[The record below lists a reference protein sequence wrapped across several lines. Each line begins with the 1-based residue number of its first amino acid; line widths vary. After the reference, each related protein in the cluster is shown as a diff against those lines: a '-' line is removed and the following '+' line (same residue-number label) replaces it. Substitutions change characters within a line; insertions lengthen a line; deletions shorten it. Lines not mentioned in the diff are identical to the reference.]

1 MAEGKENKPLHVLAE
16 EAIKKMIRLP
26 EYQNGK
32 LLPNEIELARNLNIS
47 RNTLRQAINKMVFE
61 GLLCRRK
68 GYGTWV
74 AKKTITGGV
83 KNWLSFSQEMQ
94 WLGITIKNYELH
106 VSLEY
111 PDEKVRRFFGLDEE
125 GKAGTLCLKL
135 ERVRGHAEYPFV
147 VFISYFNP
155 RFPISSDDNF
165 TMPLYELLETKYNI
179 VVHTSVEEISARLA
193 GKRISEVNRMAELGV
208 QLAHVDGDVPNLR
221 IEIPQ
226 IDAESV
232 GALLYFFER
241 ACGISGYLLGVNP
254 FDQPGVEAYKKNM
267 FALLDKP
274 GYEEE
279 SKAIK
284 ARL

>member
-94 WLGITIKNYELH
+94 RLGITIKNYELH

-165 TMPLYELLETKYNI
+165 TMPLYELLEPNTISSSTPPSRRSRPGWPASASRPSCASRKTI
-179 VVHTSVEEISARLA
+179 RSSSAAATSTMSRGSPSSTTSATTAPTASPTPLRPNGSRPFPLFAGRRPSPVGKESLFRLF
-193 GKRISEVNRMAELGV
+193 
-208 QLAHVDGDVPNLR
+208 LR
-221 IEIPQ
+221 F
-226 IDAESV
+226 SV
-232 GALLYFFER
+232 
-241 ACGISGYLLGVNP
+241 
-254 FDQPGVEAYKKNM
+254 KK
-267 FALLDKP
+267 
-274 GYEEE
+274 
-279 SKAIK
+279 S
-284 ARL
+284 

>member
-1 MAEGKENKPLHVLAE
+1 MKHNMSYTMTEVKVNKPLHVLAE
-16 EAIKKMIRLP
+16 EAIKKMIVLP

-32 LLPNEIELARNLNIS
+32 LLPNEIELARSLHIS

-94 WLGITIKNYELH
+94 RLGIQVKNYELH
-106 VSLEY
+106 VSLEQ
-111 PDEKVRRFFGLDEE
+111 PDENVRRFFGMGDD
-125 GKAGTLCLKL
+125 ANDLCLKL

-155 RFPISSDDNF
+155 KFPISSDDNF
-165 TMPLYELLETKYNI
+165 AMPLYELLEKKYDV

-193 GKRISEVNRMAELGV
+193 GKRVASK
-208 QLAHVDGDVPNLR
+208 LR
-221 IEIPQ
+221 IPENDPILIRRRFVYDIKGVPVEYN
-226 IDAESV
+226 IGYYRADSFTYTITAE
-232 GALLYFFER
+232 R
-241 ACGISGYLLGVNP
+241 
-254 FDQPGVEAYKKNM
+254 
-267 FALLDKP
+267 
-274 GYEEE
+274 
-279 SKAIK
+279 
-284 ARL
+284 